1 MNPRSSRKTCRS
13 LYPPLKAPSL
23 PYFFLGLSTKMEE
36 KTEEEEE
43 EEMKTKLNVIG
54 GPRTSKIKIIF

>member
-1 MNPRSSRKTCRS
+1 
-13 LYPPLKAPSL
+13 
-23 PYFFLGLSTKMEE
+23 MEE